1 MEYEFKCKRCK
12 YGIDELIVEKGADYF
27 NSIKICKVV
36 EVEYMDYSNPLW
48 DPDFDEEPYW
58 LITTEILYMVNN
70 SKHEYH
76 EVGDYESFEDWEV
89 ESLDEYLAR
98 EITIDNY
105 IDVKYNG
112 KSFYKE
118 DEE

>member
-1 MEYEFKCKRCK
+1 MEYEFKCEMCK
-12 YGIDELIVEKGADYF
+12 FKIGDLIVEKGADYF
-27 NSIKICKVV
+27 GSIKICKVV
-36 EVEYMDYSNPLW
+36 EVLYMNCSDPLW

-58 LITTEILYMVNN
+58 LITTEILYMING
-70 SKHEYH
+70 SKHRYN
-76 EVGDYESFEDWEV
+76 EVGDYESFEDWEL
-89 ESLDEYLAR
+89 ESLDEYLTR
-98 EITIDNY
+98 EITIDDY

>member
-1 MEYEFKCKRCK
+1 MKTRCK
-12 YGIDELIVEKGADYF
+12 YGIDELVVERGADYF

-48 DPDFDEEPYW
+48 DPELDEEPYW
-58 LITTEILYMVNN
+58 FITTEILYMVNN
-70 SKHEYH
+70 SKHNYN
-76 EVGDYESFEDWEV
+76 EVGDYESFEEWEV
-89 ESLDEYLAR
+89 ESLDEYLTR

-118 DEE
+118 DEEK